1 MRRLADGTLVVLVGP
16 SGAGKST
23 WALENVAP
31 EATVSSDALRAVVG
45 EGEHDQSAS
54 RDAFD
59 LLDRIVAARLRR
71 RLTTVIDSTGLDRPS
86 RDRWRAMAIAAAVP
100 CVAVV
105 LDTPAPVCRRRNAAR
120 ERPVPARVLAQQ
132 VADFA
137 ALRPRLD
144 DEGFDEV
151 IVAEPV
157 RVVAPSVATAARAV
171 LQGPEALP
179 SVGPD
184 VVVAPPSRGLR
195 FGLALSSFAVPGGAA
210 QLRDRLGDVAARAEA
225 AGFDSIWVMD
235 HLRQIPQLGRAWDD
249 LPESLATLGYL
260 AAVTRTATIGALVH
274 GVTLRNVPLL
284 GKSLATLDV
293 LAGGRVWCGLGA
305 GWFEAEQKAF
315 GMPFPPDVERLDL
328 LEDALQVLPLLW
340 GPGSPSFEGRRIT
353 VPEALSYPRPLRG
366 RIPIL
371 VGGQGERRT
380 LRLAAQYADA
390 CNLTGDVEA
399 VRHKVAVLHRHCV
412 DVGRDPAVVEVTHLS
427 TVLVAADPSD
437 LDVVVARRR
446 PARGVPRWTA
456 LVNPGTVEDHVL
468 RARALQA
475 AGAQHLIVGLDDVW
489 DSPAVERYAEVIA
502 ALR

>member
-1 MRRLADGTLVVLVGP
+1 MKRLAVGTLVVLVGP
-16 SGAGKST
+16 SGSGKST
-23 WALENVAP
+23 WARENVGA
-31 EATVSSDALRAVVG
+31 EATVSSDGLRAVVG
-45 EGEHDQSAS
+45 EGEHDQSAG

-59 LLDRIVAARLRR
+59 LLDRIVVARLRR

-86 RDRWRAMAIAAAVP
+86 RDRWRAMAAAAAVP

-105 LDTPAPVCRRRNAAR
+105 LDTPATECRRRNAAR
-120 ERPVPARVLAQQ
+120 ERPVPARVLTQQ
-132 VADFA
+132 VAEFVD
-137 ALRPRLD
+137 LRPRLD

-157 RVVAPSVATAARAV
+157 RVVAPSVAAAARDLPV
-171 LQGPEALP
+171 TSQVTPEQPMP
-179 SVGPD
+179 S
-184 VVVAPPSRGLR
+184 SGLR
-195 FGLALSSFAVPGGAA
+195 FGLALSSFVVPGGAA
-210 QLRDRLGDVAARAEA
+210 QLRDRLAEVAGRAEA

-249 LPESLATLGYL
+249 LPESLTTLGYL

-274 GVTLRNVPLL
+274 GVTLRHVPLL

-293 LAGGRVWCGLGA
+293 LSGGRLWCGLGA
-305 GWFEAEQKAF
+305 GWFEAEQQAL
-315 GMPFPPDVERLDL
+315 GLPFPPDGERLDL
-328 LEDALQVLPLLW
+328 LEDALRLLPLLW
-340 GPGSPSFEGRRIT
+340 GPGSPSFEGRRLR
-353 VPEALSYPRPLRG
+353 VPEAMSYPRPLRG
-366 RIPIL
+366 RIPVL

-412 DVGRDPAVVEVTHLS
+412 DVGRDPAAVEVTHLS
-427 TVLVAADPSD
+427 TVLVAADPAE
-437 LDVVVARRR
+437 LDDVVARRR

-456 LVNPGTVEDHVL
+456 QVNPGTVEDHVL

-475 AGAQHLIVGLDDVW
+475 AGAQHLIVSLDDVW
-489 DSPAVERYAEVIA
+489 GSAALERYAEVIA
-502 ALR
+502 VLRSSPH

>member
-1 MRRLADGTLVVLVGP
+1 MRRLAQGTLVVLVGP

-23 WALENVAP
+23 WARENLGP

-59 LLDRIVAARLRR
+59 LLDRIVAARLGR
-71 RLTTVIDSTGLDRPS
+71 RLTTGIDSTGFDRPS
-86 RDRWRAMAIAAAVP
+86 RDRWRAMAAAAGVP

-105 LDTPAPVCRRRNAAR
+105 LDTAAAECRRRNAAR

-132 VADFA
+132 VAEFVE
-137 ALRPRLD
+137 LRPRLD

-151 IVAEPV
+151 VVAEPV
-157 RVVAPSVATAARAV
+157 RVVAPSVAAAAR
-171 LQGPEALP
+171 
-179 SVGPD
+179 
-184 VVVAPPSRGLR
+184 VVPVARQTSASSDVAPEPAAPPPPTLR
-195 FGLALSSFAVPGGAA
+195 FGL
-210 QLRDRLGDVAARAEA
+210 AEA

-340 GPGSPSFEGRRIT
+340 GPGSPSFEGCRIT
-353 VPEALSYPRPLRG
+353 VPEAMSYPRPLRG

-390 CNLTGDVEA
+390 CNLTGEVEA

-412 DVGRDPAVVEVTHLS
+412 DLGRDPAVVEVTHLS
-427 TVLVAADPSD
+427 TVLVAADPAE
-437 LDVVVARRR
+437 LHGVVARRR

-456 LVNPGTVEDHVL
+456 QVNPGTVEDHVL
-468 RARALQA
+468 RSRALQA
-475 AGAQHLIVGLDDVW
+475 AGAQHLIVSLDDVW
-489 DSPAVERYAEVIA
+489 DSPALERYAEVITT
-502 ALR
+502 LRG